1 MFFGAGGKMRGR
13 GGSGVW
19 RGAPELR
26 GTGSEGWRTG
36 KVFEGAWGRGR
47 DTSGI
52 VRGTEPGDGSGH
64 VGSAASRRSGRPKG
78 VEITLGALANHMK
91 WMAEEFGLNKRDCVL
106 QKTPI
111 SFDASV
117 WEFYAA
123 LLSGGRLVLAR
134 GGGHRDAEYLTE
146 MMEREQVTVV
156 QLVPSQLAMLL
167 EGNVEQCRALRL
179 LFCGGEA
186 LGAGLVRRL
195 QERRPV
201 EVVNLYGPTEMTID
215 STWWRGCEIGEQSWV
230 PIGRPIANV
239 EVYVLDEEGELVP
252 EGVWG
257 ELYIGGAGLARGY
270 VNQAG
275 QTAERFV
282 PHGYSEEGGRRLYR
296 SGDRVRWREGG
307 ELEYLGRKDE
317 QVKIRGYRI
326 ELGEIEA
333 VLGEHGGV
341 GQAVVVVAKEGEGDQ
356 RLVAYVVRREG
367 EEGEGRGG
375 ERTTKEELRRY
386 VQGRLPEYMV
396 PGEWVWMERM
406 PLTVNGK
413 VDRKGMP
420 KRGEKGREERG
431 EGREGEGGRGEG
443 GARTATEELVAGVW
457 AQVLKRERVGRE
469 ENFFEL
475 GGHSLLA
482 TQVVSRVRSVL
493 GVEVGLRSL
502 FENPTVA
509 GLGKH
514 IEEVRREHRGGRKM
528 PALERAAREQ
538 ALPLSFAQQ
547 RLWFI
552 HQLEPDSAAYNCP
565 WAMRLRGELNLEALG
580 RSFDEIVRR
589 HEVLRTSFPAE
600 GGEPVERIGEAER
613 VEIPV
618 IDVSGMR
625 EEAREEEARELGR
638 RTGEERFVLETGPVL
653 RVRVVKLGEQ
663 EHVLLLTLHHIV
675 SDGWSVGIMVR
686 EFSELYEGY
695 AEGRESRLEEPRLQ
709 YADYAVWQREWLKG
723 EVLEEQL
730 SYWREELKGL
740 EVLELPTDYGRPA
753 QASHRG
759 GLVPFRLSE
768 ELTRGLRGVSQEQGV
783 TLFMTLLAGFQVLL
797 ARYSG
802 QKDIAVGTDVANRNW
817 LESEDLPGFFVNQLV
832 LRSRVEGEM
841 RFSELLQQVRGT
853 VLEAYAHQDLP
864 FERLVEELQTKR
876 DLSRTPLFSVKF
888 VLQNIFRPVIR
899 LGSCAVEEIAA
910 RPAPAKFDLTLTL
923 EESEG
928 ALTGFLHYPPDLFAP
943 STIGILSEQL
953 KDLLTA
959 IVLTGEAP
967 INTLMQLIDNT
978 KERHLSMDLERM
990 QKALAGK
997 WRVARRK
1004 TVAVSL

>member
-1 MFFGAGGKMRGR
+1 M
-13 GGSGVW
+13 
-19 RGAPELR
+19 
-26 GTGSEGWRTG
+26 
-36 KVFEGAWGRGR
+36 
-47 DTSGI
+47 
-52 VRGTEPGDGSGH
+52 
-64 VGSAASRRSGRPKG
+64 
-78 VEITLGALANHMK
+78 
-91 WMAEEFGLNKRDCVL
+91 
-106 QKTPI
+106 
-111 SFDASV
+111 
-117 WEFYAA
+117 
-123 LLSGGRLVLAR
+123 
-134 GGGHRDAEYLTE
+134 
-146 MMEREQVTVV
+146 
-156 QLVPSQLAMLL
+156 
-167 EGNVEQCRALRL
+167 
-179 LFCGGEA
+179 
-186 LGAGLVRRL
+186 
-195 QERRPV
+195 
-201 EVVNLYGPTEMTID
+201 
-215 STWWRGCEIGEQSWV
+215 
-230 PIGRPIANV
+230 
-239 EVYVLDEEGELVP
+239 
-252 EGVWG
+252 
-257 ELYIGGAGLARGY
+257 
-270 VNQAG
+270 
-275 QTAERFV
+275 
-282 PHGYSEEGGRRLYR
+282 
-296 SGDRVRWREGG
+296 
-307 ELEYLGRKDE
+307 
-317 QVKIRGYRI
+317 
-326 ELGEIEA
+326 
-333 VLGEHGGV
+333 
-341 GQAVVVVAKEGEGDQ
+341 VA
-356 RLVAYVVRREG
+356 
-367 EEGEGRGG
+367 
-375 ERTTKEELRRY
+375 
-386 VQGRLPEYMV
+386 
-396 PGEWVWMERM
+396 GEWVGMEGM

-431 EGREGEGGRGEG
+431 EGRGGEGGRGEG

-514 IEEVRREHRGGRKM
+514 IEEVRGENRGGRKM

-638 RTGEERFVLETGPVL
+638 RTGEERFVLETGPVM

-730 SYWREELKGL
+730 SYWRVELKGL

-832 LRSRVEGEM
+832 LRRRVEGEM

-876 DLSRTPLFSVKF
+876 DLSRAPLFQVAF
-888 VLQNIFRPVIR
+888 VLQTGPNHEQSDLSGFQV
-899 LGSCAVEEIAA
+899 S
-910 RPAPAKFDLTLTL
+910 PAEPNPLPPKFDLTM
-923 EESEG
+923 
-928 ALTGFLHYPPDLFAP
+928 ALTEGDEGLTGYLEYSSDLFRRETV
-943 STIGILSEQL
+943 SRMKEHFEKLLQ
-953 KDLLTA
+953 LTA
-959 IVLTGEAP
+959 TDVERLLRDFHLLSGKEQREILTEWNATSMGGVGE
-967 INTLMQLIDNT
+967 
-978 KERHLSMDLERM
+978 
-990 QKALAGK
+990 
-997 WRVARRK
+997 
-1004 TVAVSL
+1004 